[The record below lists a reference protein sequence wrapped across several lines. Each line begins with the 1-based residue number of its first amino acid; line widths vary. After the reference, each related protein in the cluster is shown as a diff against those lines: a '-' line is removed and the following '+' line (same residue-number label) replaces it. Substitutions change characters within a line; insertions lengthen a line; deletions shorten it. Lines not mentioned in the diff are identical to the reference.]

1 MSDATSLEITS
12 EVVDGIPGLSE
23 PGSMEALFERHH
35 KIPRTVDA
43 KSSVMIAKLPGGFW
57 DGSTL
62 HRDVTVCELD
72 GEDEDVL
79 VSDTSSYPLRLNKIL
94 SRKIQG
100 IGSIVDE
107 VAIKSI
113 VPKLSVLDRAAVLI
127 CVRRVTHGDDIHG
140 MEVKCAACKT
150 TYKASPDLSTITF
163 VRPLQPE
170 KVEWEFRLPRAS
182 AKAGKDVLVRWHSY
196 DGEREARVA
205 AVSAQVGDKDA
216 LTWRIMGR
224 ITAIDG
230 TPMGLSDEHFTN
242 DGKIRQDKSLVTLF
256 RAVKLMSQ
264 ADRNAL
270 RNEFV
275 RVEGDIDLTVGA
287 QCSNPSCTD
296 PSQKFTLD
304 ITDRSFFFPR
314 EGQSG

>member
-1 MSDATSLEITS
+1 MSDATSLEITP

-23 PGSMEALFERHH
+23 TGSMEALFERQY

-43 KSSVMIAKLPGGFW
+43 KSSILMFKLPGGFW
-57 DGSTL
+57 DGAML
-62 HRDVTVCELD
+62 HRDVEIDELD

-79 VSDTSSYPLRLNKIL
+79 VSDSSSYPLRLNKIL
-94 SRKIQG
+94 GRK
-100 IGSIVDE
+100 
-107 VAIKSI
+107 IKSI
-113 VPKLSVLDRAAVLI
+113 GTITDEVSIKGIVSKLSVLDRAAVLI

-150 TYKASPDLSTITF
+150 TYKASPDLSSITF
-163 VRPLQPE
+163 VRPVQPE

-182 AKAGKDVLVRWHSY
+182 AKAGKDVIVRWHTY
-196 DGEREARVA
+196 DGERETRVA
-205 AVSAQVGDKDA
+205 AVSAQIGDKDA

-224 ITAIDG
+224 VTAIDG
-230 TPMGLSDEHFTN
+230 TPMSLTDEHFTN

-264 ADRNAL
+264 ADRNSL
-270 RNEFV
+270 RNEFQ

-287 QCSNPSCTD
+287 KCSNPSCPD
-296 PSQKFTLD
+296 PNQKFTLD